1 MRKILPPLVVSFL
14 LIILGGILISQLS
27 PQAQNVNVG
36 TTPTAGWS
44 VASNGD
50 AILTLAEPT
59 PSATTSA
66 LVATGTGN
74 CTNGAHLFRTTYVT
88 ANGQT
93 VGGSAAASVTC
104 DGTHKQ
110 VTVTIPTG
118 SPFVTG
124 RNVYATKAGGSTYFL
139 VATSPVVN
147 DNSTVTYTFNI
158 ADGSFTAT
166 TLSNVN
172 TAREVR
178 LRVNPTTGAVTPGL
192 SGSMSAAQLVIASQ
206 AAYDIL
212 YAASATAWTRLG
224 KGSTG
229 QIFRQTASTPSWST
243 ATLPDTFVAGD
254 LVAATATNTLGS
266 IADAAVG
273 QVLTSGGVGV
283 IPTFSASPSV
293 TSLTVKL
300 GTGSGTVKASGIACQ
315 DVTNPDTATQNA
327 WNYKTC
333 TIPAAALASTGDTAE
348 CVAAFRFAS
357 NTNTKAWQLY
367 WNGGTC
373 SGSSAAA
380 CASGDSVFSN
390 STTGS
395 AIRTVAHVSA
405 VKTGTNTQAL
415 YDMDITLSTAQAL
428 SAPGTATES
437 SAIPVVLAYR
447 NESASAATTN
457 TNIAPI
463 LVCSV
468 KNF

>member
-1 MRKILPPLVVSFL
+1 MRKILIPA
-14 LIILGGILISQLS
+14 ILILAIWQVGLKT
-27 PQAQNVNVG
+27 QNVNVG

-44 VASNGD
+44 LASNGD

-192 SGSMSAAQLVIASQ
+192 SGSMSAAQLIIANQ

-212 YAASATAWTRLG
+212 YAASTTAWTRLG

-266 IADAAVG
+266 IADAASG
-273 QVLTSGGVGV
+273 QVLTSGGVGI
-283 IPTFSASPSV
+283 IPAFSASPSV
-293 TSLTVKL
+293 TSLTAKA
-300 GTGSGTVKASGIACQ
+300 GSGTFTYKAGGMIAVNTTSTANGQNTNFTCMT
-315 DVTNPDTATQNA
+315 VTALPANTLVTTGDELRLVATYTLSSAVTTKTYQVNVGHTSCAADGTGFTGGSTLSNA
-327 WNYKTC
+327 T
-333 TIPAAALASTGDTAE
+333 ALASQTVEQTMVMTRTGNSTQAYIGKIFLTGGF
-348 CVAAFRFAS
+348 V
-357 NTNTKAWQLY
+357 Q
-367 WNGGTC
+367 GGTYTT
-373 SGSSAAA
+373 
-380 CASGDSVFSN
+380 ASLTDTGALNMGVAFKDSVGTSGGEITFKSLKVFYYP
-390 STTGS
+390 
-395 AIRTVAHVSA
+395 A
-405 VKTGTNTQAL
+405 GTN
-415 YDMDITLSTAQAL
+415 
-428 SAPGTATES
+428 
-437 SAIPVVLAYR
+437 
-447 NESASAATTN
+447 
-457 TNIAPI
+457 
-463 LVCSV
+463 
-468 KNF
+468 